1 MFQKLFTLYNY
12 KYVNDL
18 ILRNQLGGGFSN
30 DYASIILILNSY
42 KLCVKLITEEG
53 ARGNKNCPKHYY

>member
-42 KLCVKLITEEG
+42 ELCVKLITEEVNG
-53 ARGNKNCPKHYY
+53 